1 MKVII
6 ELSPTSYIELFDKCP
21 VRSISYNV
29 IADGYF
35 IRRRGSS
42 RRVFQIVCEVD
53 EARQLYDFASGVN
66 SQAAFEIMTSGG
78 LSRDN

>member
-42 RRVFQIVCEVD
+42 RLSVR
-53 EARQLYDFASGVN
+53 SGVGPCYV
-66 SQAAFEIMTSGG
+66 SIAAGFSFQKNVFSSLSGS
-78 LSRDN
+78 LLVPKSPL